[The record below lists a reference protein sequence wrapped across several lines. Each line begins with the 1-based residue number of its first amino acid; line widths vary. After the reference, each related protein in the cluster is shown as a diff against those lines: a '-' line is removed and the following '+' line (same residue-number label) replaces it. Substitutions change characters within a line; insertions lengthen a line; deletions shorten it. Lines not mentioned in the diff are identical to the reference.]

1 MATLGEEKYIFE
13 VDWYDQQADL
23 TRKYQVVYL
32 PVVKS
37 IEMYDVKNQRIFL
50 KRQEIPTI
58 QLDDFFVGSQVTIL
72 SRVLKVTDYGDIFT
86 RRRFESQRERTFAMV
101 KPDAYT
107 AMGKIIDAIYANGMI
122 INKLKMS
129 RFSKKTACEFY
140 AEHKDKPF
148 YPNLESHICSDVVIG
163 MELVSPEAVKKWREC
178 IGPTDTACAQAEA
191 PGSIRAL
198 YGCDGT
204 KNAVHGADSP
214 GSYKREVN
222 YWFGGEDVV
231 ARPMKTTAVLDNCT
245 LCLIKPHML
254 KEGRAGQVI
263 DTILGAG
270 FEISAMEMFNLS
282 RPVCEEFLDVYKGVL
297 PEYLPI
303 IENLSS
309 GPILALEVRQQ
320 NAVASFRELCGPH
333 DPEIAKHLRP
343 ETIR

>member
-86 RRRFESQRERTFAMV
+86 RRRFESQRERTFAMI

-107 AMGKIIDAIYANGMI
+107 AMGKIIDATYASGMV

-129 RFSKKTACEFY
+129 RFSKKTAGEFY
-140 AEHKDKPF
+140 AEHKDKAF

-163 MELVSPEAVKKWREC
+163 MELVSPDAVKKWREI
-178 IGPTDTACAQAEA
+178 IGPTNT
-191 PGSIRAL
+191 
-198 YGCDGT
+198 
-204 KNAVHGADSP
+204 
-214 GSYKREVN
+214 
-222 YWFGGEDVV
+222 
-231 ARPMKTTAVLDNCT
+231 
-245 LCLIKPHML
+245 
-254 KEGRAGQVI
+254 
-263 DTILGAG
+263 
-270 FEISAMEMFNLS
+270 
-282 RPVCEEFLDVYKGVL
+282 
-297 PEYLPI
+297 
-303 IENLSS
+303 
-309 GPILALEVRQQ
+309 
-320 NAVASFRELCGPH
+320 
-333 DPEIAKHLRP
+333 
-343 ETIR
+343 